1 MQLCVI
7 IFFKS
12 IQIRILPIRDKG
24 DFMSVT
30 PVEFGVYLR
39 KLRKDKGLTLE
50 ALGIE
55 VDLTKQ
61 HLSNLENGRRGIPSP
76 DLLKRLSGPLD
87 VEYDT
92 LMKKAGYWHENQDTE
107 DKQKFERIYTEH
119 WDDLNQLLE
128 LINAITDDDGLFP
141 VYLHEDIYLIFG
153 GWLDLDIGNNYSHHF
168 DNSFYDYLR
177 MEEDE
182 LDERYIK
189 EMHEEFDMFYNYK
202 KIKQALFQYKGRKH
216 EHEFIEEL
224 LELIN
229 KHNLEIPTTKPTL
242 QEIDLMEL
250 LKNDSILIRFNNK
263 LITRDQRYMLLGYL
277 KAQDYM
283 GNFDKQT
290 N

>member
-1 MQLCVI
+1 
-7 IFFKS
+7 
-12 IQIRILPIRDKG
+12 
-24 DFMSVT
+24 MSVT
-30 PVEFGVYLR
+30 PVEFGAYLR
-39 KLRKDKGLTLE
+39 QLRKDKGLTLE

-61 HLSNLENGRRGIPSP
+61 HLSNLENGRRGVPSP
-76 DLLKRLSGPLD
+76 DLLKRLCDPLD

-92 LMKKAGYWHENQDTE
+92 LMKKAGYWYENQAAE
-107 DKQKFERIYTEH
+107 DKQKFERIHTEH
-119 WDDLNQLLE
+119 WEDLNQLLE
-128 LINAITDDDGLFP
+128 LVKGITDDDGLFP
-141 VYLHEDIYLIFG
+141 MYLHEDIYLIFG

-168 DNSFYDYLR
+168 DNSFYDFLR

-182 LDERYIK
+182 LDERYIQ
-189 EMHEEFDMFYNYK
+189 EIHEEFDKFYNYK
-202 KIKQALFQYKGRKH
+202 NIKQALFKYKGRKH

-224 LELIN
+224 LTLIN

-263 LITRDQRYMLLGYL
+263 LVTRDQRYMLLGYL

-283 GNFDKQT
+283 GNFDKQAE